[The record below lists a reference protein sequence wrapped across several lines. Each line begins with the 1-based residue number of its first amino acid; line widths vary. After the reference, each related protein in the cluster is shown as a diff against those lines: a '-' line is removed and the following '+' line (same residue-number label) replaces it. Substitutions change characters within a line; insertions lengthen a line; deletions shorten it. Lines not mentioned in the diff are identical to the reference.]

1 MILYFDD
8 SDFREGVTYIFMD
21 SDQLFVE
28 TVAFQV
34 CVGHHT
40 ANTVF
45 GETRGVDA
53 KSPQQLQNGGID
65 IAVALQLDDDQV
77 SDVGVTGVLV
87 VVERDAEVDGESLG
101 ESAVDQ
107 RDTFKAVLDMGL
119 QVGQLEPRL
128 FGNEGT
134 RLLGQRLEAGIGLDG
149 ATRHLDTL
157 LLGAAVIVLVLDLQ
171 EGIVRIL
178 IFADTYLLT
187 HLSAR
192 LMEVVHPMVGGVQI
206 DGVIRSRPLSVRALH
221 IVVGR
226 RDSKQR
232 SQLGNGNDILGVDT
246 VHQLDALH
254 LFQPDGLEP
263 LKFILDDVVTI
274 AFLYLIRH
282 AKIY

>member
-1 MILYFDD
+1 MQFL
-8 SDFREGVTYIFMD
+8 
-21 SDQLFVE
+21 
-28 TVAFQV
+28 FQV
-34 CVGHHT
+34 IAPQLGVGQST
-40 ANTVF
+40 T
-45 GETRGVDA
+45 DA
-53 KSPQQLQNGGID
+53 VLAESTWMDVQAHQEIVHGRESCS
-65 IAVALQLDDDQV
+65 VALQLDDDQV
-77 SDVGVTGVLV
+77 SDVGVAGVLV
-87 VVERDAEVDGESLG
+87 VVERDTEVDGEPLG

-149 ATRHLDTL
+149 ATRHLDTF
-157 LLGAAVIVLVLDLQ
+157 LLGAAVVVLVLDFQ

-178 IFADTYLLT
+178 VFTDTYLLT

-192 LMEVVHPMVGGVQI
+192 LMEVVHPVVGGVQI

-254 LFQPDGLEP
+254 LFQPDGLEL

>member
-1 MILYFDD
+1 MQNLNRL
-8 SDFREGVTYIFMD
+8 SL
-21 SDQLFVE
+21 LFEPLDAVQFL
-28 TVAFQV
+28 FQV
-34 CVGHHT
+34 IAPQLGVGQST
-40 ANTVF
+40 TDTVLA
-45 GETRGVDA
+45 ESTWVDVQTHQEIVHRRE
-53 KSPQQLQNGGID
+53 SCS
-65 IAVALQLDDDQV
+65 VALQLDDDQV
-77 SDVGVTGVLV
+77 SDVGVAGVLV
-87 VVERDAEVDGESLG
+87 VVERDTEVDGEAFG

-134 RLLGQRLEAGIGLDG
+134 RLLGQRLEAGIGLDS
-149 ATRHLDTL
+149 ATRHLDTF
-157 LLGAAVIVLVLDLQ
+157 LLGAAVVVLVLDLQ

-178 IFADTYLLT
+178 IFTDTYLLT

-192 LMEVVHPMVGGVQI
+192 LMEVVHPVVGSVQI
-206 DGVIRSRPLSVRALH
+206 DGMIRSRPLSVRALH

-226 RDSKQR
+226 RNSKQR

>member
-1 MILYFDD
+1 MFVRHGSADAIFAESHRHDSEVVKILSYW
-8 SDFREGVTYIFMD
+8 R
-21 SDQLFVE
+21 
-28 TVAFQV
+28 
-34 CVGHHT
+34 
-40 ANTVF
+40 
-45 GETRGVDA
+45 
-53 KSPQQLQNGGID
+53 ID
-65 IAVALQLDDDQV
+65 VAVALQLDDDQV

-87 VVERDAEVDGESLG
+87 VVERDTEVDGEAFG

-157 LLGAAVIVLVLDLQ
+157 LLGAAVVVLVLDLQ

-178 IFADTYLLT
+178 VFADTYLLT

-192 LMEVVHPMVGGVQI
+192 LMEVVHPVVGGVQI

-226 RDSKQR
+226 RDSEQR

-263 LKFILDDVVTI
+263 LKFILDDVVTT